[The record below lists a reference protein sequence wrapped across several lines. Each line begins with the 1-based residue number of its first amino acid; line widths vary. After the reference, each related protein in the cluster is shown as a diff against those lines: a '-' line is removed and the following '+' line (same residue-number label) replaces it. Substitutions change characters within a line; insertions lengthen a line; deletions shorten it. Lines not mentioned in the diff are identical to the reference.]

1 VSATSTDAVNGSQL
15 YATDQAVSNLST
27 TVTANKTHYY
37 SVNDGGTQGTNYAD
51 DGATGTNALAAG
63 VDASAIGANSTAL
76 GSGAQSSA
84 IDAVAVGAGASATF
98 ANSVALGAG
107 SVTTV
112 GALSNYIAYGLSS
125 PQSSAGEVNVGNR
138 QITGV
143 AAGMAATDAVN
154 VSQLAAVST
163 QLTTLIN
170 NQSGGSGGFPSTPGS
185 STSGSSTPPASTGSN
200 SSAGGQG
207 AAASGSNSTAV
218 GNSSTASANGSTA
231 VGQGATSTGS
241 NSVAIGA
248 GSDDGGRANVV
259 SVGSAETPRQ
269 VTNVAAGTAP
279 TDAVNVQQLNAGVS
293 SAVTQANSYT
303 DSQIQG
309 LRRDADAGAA
319 TAMAVAGLPQPSGP
333 GKSMVSI
340 AGSIYRSQSG
350 QAIGIST
357 ISENNH
363 WIYKAAV
370 STNTRNNY
378 GAVIGAGY
386 QW

>member
-1 VSATSTDAVNGSQL
+1 
-15 YATDQAVSNLST
+15 
-27 TVTANKTHYY
+27 
-37 SVNDGGTQGTNYAD
+37 
-51 DGATGTNALAAG
+51 
-63 VDASAIGANSTAL
+63 
-76 GSGAQSSA
+76 
-84 IDAVAVGAGASATF
+84 
-98 ANSVALGAG
+98 
-107 SVTTV
+107 
-112 GALSNYIAYGLSS
+112 
-125 PQSSAGEVNVGNR
+125 
-138 QITGV
+138 
-143 AAGMAATDAVN
+143 
-154 VSQLAAVST
+154 
-163 QLTTLIN
+163 
-170 NQSGGSGGFPSTPGS
+170 
-185 STSGSSTPPASTGSN
+185 
-200 SSAGGQG
+200 
-207 AAASGSNSTAV
+207 
-218 GNSSTASANGSTA
+218 

-279 TDAVNVQQLNAGVS
+279 TDAVNVQQLNSGVS

-303 DSQIQG
+303 DSQIQSLRG
-309 LRRDADAGAA
+309 DLNSLRRDADAGAA

-363 WIYKAAV
+363 WIYKAAI
-370 STNTRNNY
+370 STNTRNDY
-378 GAVIGAGY
+378 GAVVGAGY

>member
-1 VSATSTDAVNGSQL
+1 
-15 YATDQAVSNLST
+15 
-27 TVTANKTHYY
+27 
-37 SVNDGGTQGTNYAD
+37 
-51 DGATGTNALAAG
+51 
-63 VDASAIGANSTAL
+63 
-76 GSGAQSSA
+76 
-84 IDAVAVGAGASATF
+84 
-98 ANSVALGAG
+98 
-107 SVTTV
+107 
-112 GALSNYIAYGLSS
+112 
-125 PQSSAGEVNVGNR
+125 VGNR

-143 AAGMAATDAVN
+143 AAGKAGTDAVN
-154 VSQLAAVST
+154 VSQLDAVST

-170 NQSGGSGGFPSTPGS
+170 NQNGGGGGFPSTPG
-185 STSGSSTPPASTGSN
+185 TSTPPASTGPN

-207 AAASGSNSTAV
+207 AVASGSNSTAV
-218 GNSSTASANGSTA
+218 GNTSTASGNGSTA
-231 VGQGATSTGS
+231 VGQGASSTGG

-248 GSDDGGRANVV
+248 GSNDGGRANVV
-259 SVGSAETPRQ
+259 AVGAANAPRQ
-269 VTNVAAGTAP
+269 VANVAPGTEG
-279 TDAVNVQQLNAGVS
+279 TDAVNLNQLNAGVG
-293 SAVTQANSYT
+293 SAVAQANSYT